1 MPVAFHLDI
10 VSAEEEI
17 FSGLVQKLFVGGVMG
32 DLEILKN
39 HAPLLT
45 TINPGPISIIT
56 EAGLPDVFYI
66 SGGVLVVDPQLT
78 TILADTAVRAK
89 DLDEAEALEAKKRAE
104 QVLILKKQDFDYAE
118 AESELVEAI
127 GRLKTLKKARDKLK
141 DMKDPYDKNSE
152 S

>member
-17 FSGLVQKLFVGGVMG
+17 FSGFVQKLFVGGVMG
-32 DLEILKN
+32 DLEILNN

-45 TINPGPISIIT
+45 TINPGPVSIVK
-56 EAGLPDVFYI
+56 EDGAPDVFYI
-66 SGGVLVVDPQLT
+66 SGGVLVVDPHLT

-104 QVLILKKQDFDYAE
+104 QVLSLKKQDFDYAE
-118 AESELVEAI
+118 AESELIEAI
-127 GRLKTLKKARDKLK
+127 GRLKTLKKARDTLK
-141 DMKDPYDKNSE
+141 DMKDPYDKS
-152 S
+152 